1 MAGVKSKKSQE
12 KYLHVSIF
20 RGGALVGSCSR
31 PFSKRRPVTAGK
43 GRSCEIRSVIWPLWD
58 DLEVILATKSGLL
71 LNPQI
76 PWDGVLQ
83 SDSTVHV
90 LGTST
95 KRNSSFPITSTT
107 SASLRYEDLSVAI
120 RVGPKIRFSDIPVKR
135 HSGYMASPLTF
146 IADSAQE
153 WTAIG
158 IAAAA
163 SAVIF
168 LFALSTLVK
177 RPYDHYA
184 HALELPAERL
194 LPFISHRFLTEA
206 PNILQDGLDRLDLIR
221 SVWVFYSDLASVVGF
236 GLPPAKVGPLFP
248 STIGLYEKLRNEQE
262 EILDTASV
270 RQQAQVD
277 KLESSR
283 SILSVPMVT
292 GESLDGRVG
301 RVFDKIEVLMNSS
314 DALADRRVVV
324 AAQFMN
330 DIGYTFDARKGTSAT
345 SDNFKKISESFQG
358 IQSDDKEQFAQ
369 AKAAG
374 AKAALLQM
382 DIFGSDR
389 LQFGLSNCCYPVVG
403 APLVQDGLVWL
414 APDFTKHGNGDLSFL
429 KASTW
434 GTPVRE
440 VPKIIEPLA
449 GHIEPAEVERTVAAG
464 RYQLRLCYEIA
475 LRRNQATKGSM
486 EWRMRIDSR
495 GLVSMV
501 DLLTNS
507 LKDDEFVRCIHDRI
521 ATWKFPKPR
530 GGSVE
535 VRYPFEFSRDKG

>member
-1 MAGVKSKKSQE
+1 MARVKSKNSQE

-20 RGGALVGSCSR
+20 RSGALVGSCSR
-31 PFSKRRPVTAGK
+31 PFSRRRAVTAGK
-43 GRSCEIRSVIWPLWD
+43 GRFCEIRSVIWPLWD
-58 DLEVILATKSGLL
+58 DLEIILNTKNGLL

-90 LGTST
+90 LGTTT
-95 KRNSSFPITSTT
+95 KRNSYFPITSTT
-107 SASLRYEDLSVAI
+107 TASLRYEDLSLAI
-120 RVGPKIRFSDIPVKR
+120 RVGPQSRPSEIPVAR
-135 HSGYMASPLTF
+135 RTGYMASPLTF
-146 IADSAQE
+146 IADSMQE

-158 IAAAA
+158 VAAAA
-163 SAVIF
+163 SAVICM
-168 LFALSTLVK
+168 FALATLVS
-177 RPYDHYA
+177 RPNEHYPNL
-184 HALELPAERL
+184 LEIPAERL
-194 LPFISHRFLTEA
+194 LPFISHRFLGEA

-221 SVWVFYSDLASVVGF
+221 SVWIFYSDLASVVGF
-236 GLPPAKVGPLFP
+236 GVAPEKVGPLFP
-248 STIGLYEKLRNEQE
+248 STVQQYEKLRAEQGK
-262 EILDTASV
+262 ILDAAAV

-277 KLESSR
+277 VLESAR
-283 SILSVPMVT
+283 TILSVPMAT

-301 RVFDKIEVLMNSS
+301 RVFDKIEVLMSSS
-314 DALADRRVVV
+314 DALANRRVVV
-324 AAQFMN
+324 AANFLN
-330 DIGYTFDARKGTSAT
+330 DIGYNFDPRKGASKTT
-345 SDNFKKISESFQG
+345 DNFRKISESFQG

-374 AKAALLQM
+374 AKAALQQI
-382 DIFGSDR
+382 DIFGKDH
-389 LQFGLSNCCYPVVG
+389 LQFGLSNCCFSVVG

-414 APDFTKHGNGDLSFL
+414 APDFTKPGNGELSFL

-434 GTPVRE
+434 GTPERE
-440 VPKIIEPLA
+440 VPKIVEPLA
-449 GHIEPAEVERTVAAG
+449 GHIDPSEVERTVAAG

-475 LRRNQATKGSM
+475 LRRNQATKGAM
-486 EWRMRIDSR
+486 EWRVRIDSR
-495 GLVSMV
+495 GLVSVV